1 MRRTI
6 FKIYPAWDFER
17 EEKWLNEMA
26 AKGLS
31 LVAVGLFNY
40 TFEETPPGQ
49 YKVRIELL
57 EKWPTTPESEHYI
70 RFLEETGIEYLGAF
84 TRWAYFRRKSEDGD
98 FDLFSDNASKLKQ
111 IKRLVLLFGIL
122 LFSLLL
128 QALTQLMVYFNSG
141 FVGNLSV
148 GLMSVA
154 LALMIGYG
162 FMRTLL
168 IMRKIK
174 ADQQLFE

>member
-40 TFEETPPGQ
+40 TFEETPPGE

-57 EKWPTTPESEHYI
+57 EKWPTTP
-70 RFLEETGIEYLGAF
+70 
-84 TRWAYFRRKSEDGD
+84 
-98 FDLFSDNASKLKQ
+98 
-111 IKRLVLLFGIL
+111 
-122 LFSLLL
+122 
-128 QALTQLMVYFNSG
+128 
-141 FVGNLSV
+141 
-148 GLMSVA
+148 
-154 LALMIGYG
+154 
-162 FMRTLL
+162 
-168 IMRKIK
+168 
-174 ADQQLFE
+174 